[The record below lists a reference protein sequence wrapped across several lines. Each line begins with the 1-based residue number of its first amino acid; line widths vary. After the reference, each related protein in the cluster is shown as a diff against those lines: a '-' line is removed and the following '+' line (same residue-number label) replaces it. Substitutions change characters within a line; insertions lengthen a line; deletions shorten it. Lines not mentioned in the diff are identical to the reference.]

1 MPKKSKLILIFI
13 GIALISFF
21 VNIKF
26 KGHSIC
32 LFYNIFGLPCPSC
45 GMTRSYLHLFHLDFK
60 GAFHFHPLFWAVPFL
75 LIFYKNKKIFYT
87 ISAIFIVVWIIRL
100 FLFFPTTP
108 PLDFNDNAVFPKVY
122 RMFK

>member
-13 GIALISFF
+13 WIALISFF

-75 LIFYKNKKIFYT
+75 LIFYKNRIYSSRFSLNHPMFFRRIFRVKKKPEEQILELLFY
-87 ISAIFIVVWIIRL
+87 FF
-100 FLFFPTTP
+100 FLP
-108 PLDFNDNAVFPKVY
+108 
-122 RMFK
+122 